1 MFNTRESFMR
11 ERIPVTLALCAALA
25 LPLTPVATDAATPD
39 ELVGQVRAAETA
51 FAQTMA
57 ARDHAAFGDFIADEG
72 VFFGSHATLRGA
84 AAVREGWKRF
94 FEGAEA
100 PFSWL
105 PETVEVLPSGTL
117 ALSSGPVLD
126 PSGAQAGV
134 FTSIW
139 RLEADGKWRVVFDRG
154 CPPCACPETP

>member
-1 MFNTRESFMR
+1 MR
-11 ERIPVTLALCAALA
+11 GRITVTLALGAVLA
-25 LPLTPVATDAATPD
+25 LRLTPVAADTAQPGD
-39 ELVGQVRAAETA
+39 LVEQVRAAETA

-72 VFFGSHATLRGA
+72 VFFSSRDTLRGA

-94 FEGAEA
+94 FAGAEA
-100 PFSWL
+100 PFSWR

-126 PSGAQAGV
+126 PSGAPAGV

-154 CPPCACPETP
+154 CPPCECPEKP

>member
-1 MFNTRESFMR
+1 MR
-11 ERIPVTLALCAALA
+11 GRITKTLAPGAILA
-25 LPLTPVATDAATPD
+25 LSLTPVVAGAATPD

-72 VFFGSHATLRGA
+72 VFFGSRDTLRGG

-94 FEGAEA
+94 FEGDEA
-100 PFSWL
+100 PFSWR
-105 PETVEVLPSGTL
+105 PETIEVLPSGTL

-126 PSGAQAGV
+126 PSGAPAGV

-154 CPPCACPETP
+154 CPPCASPEKP